1 MNPMSEV
8 VIYMLIEAFSRARG
22 HGEIY
27 VNYLHRTLG
36 EVRRILNA
44 KASKNPSLNHLR
56 MPESDEPGFFPA
68 LNKELKE
75 WKRAGLVDIYY
86 EREQE
91 IIRLMPGGEQALN
104 TKALEVSSRLSHGD
118 HQVLT
123 TIVNEAVRLYQ
134 SMMSRER
141 RGCDM

>member
-1 MNPMSEV
+1 MDPMSEV

-27 VNYLHRTLG
+27 ANYLHRTLG

-44 KASKNPSLNHLR
+44 KARKNPSLNHLR
-56 MPESDEPGFFPA
+56 MPESIEPGFFPA
-68 LNKELKE
+68 LEEKLKM
-75 WKRAGLVDIYY
+75 WKRAGYIDTYY

-91 IIRLMPGGEQALN
+91 IIHLMPGGEQALN
-104 TKALEVSSRLSHGD
+104 DMALEVASRLSHGD
-118 HQVLT
+118 HQIIT

-134 SMMSRER
+134 SMVSRER